1 MINKKLKYSLG
12 LIAAIAVINPAV
24 VKGQSK
30 EKGLDTISIT
40 LLTPYAPTISD
51 ANKKNDINKD
61 WKNIATFFFVLRKT
75 KILIIL
81 RQLYLISLIFYGLKT
96 FVCQ

>member
-51 ANKKNDINKD
+51 ANKKNDNPIMVDEIPFSPK
-61 WKNIATFFFVLRKT
+61 WFTVLKQKKYLR
-75 KILIIL
+75 ILKFN
-81 RQLYLISLIFYGLKT
+81 R
-96 FVCQ
+96 